1 MQGFAKLSNRLTDR
15 LDAEVAFS
23 LLSGLQVR
31 RDYRG
36 PQHMYQVWEGVR
48 VWRAPLWVPARPS
61 GLKRLL
67 HLASFGLCSL
77 PLMLRQLAWR
87 PDRVWVV
94 EPPLF
99 CAPTA
104 LCVARLH
111 VQD

>member
-15 LDAEVAFS
+15 LHAEVAFCFPYYPDW
-23 LLSGLQVR
+23 QVR
-31 RDYRG
+31 HDYRG
-36 PQHMYQVWEGVR
+36 LQHMYQVWEGVR

-87 PDRVWVV
+87 PDLQVRVLVTV
-94 EPPLF
+94 KAGQNKAQP
-99 CAPTA
+99 
-104 LCVARLH
+104 
-111 VQD
+111 